1 MKEFFFFLDY
11 YLEDLEW
18 QQANYYFVSKP
29 IPIPEAGSLSHILS
43 NFDIFQYRLGKELV
57 WMGNFENEGS
67 SLWNLNSNSESLH
80 DSIYRRGS
88 SSISHLRSSISP
100 GNIITNLENK
110 FPYKSHLEH
119 TLHGK
124 IKTENGKNVNL
135 EIRLSEN
142 RTSGTIINESL
153 NSSINGD
160 NDWKEYW
167 KDISNYQEVNFFDI
181 VMNSGVPILA
191 YLRHGLM
198 ILV

>member
-1 MKEFFFFLDY
+1 MNYIAHKSKLLDTYVHVNEHLNTAFVINDSINMARHVLDY

-67 SLWNLNSNSESLH
+67 SLWNLNSNSESLQ

-110 FPYKSHLEH
+110 FPYKSHLKH

-124 IKTENGKNVNL
+124 IKTKK
-135 EIRLSEN
+135 
-142 RTSGTIINESL
+142 
-153 NSSINGD
+153 
-160 NDWKEYW
+160 WK
-167 KDISNYQEVNFFDI
+167 KC
-181 VMNSGVPILA
+181 
-191 YLRHGLM
+191 
-198 ILV
+198 